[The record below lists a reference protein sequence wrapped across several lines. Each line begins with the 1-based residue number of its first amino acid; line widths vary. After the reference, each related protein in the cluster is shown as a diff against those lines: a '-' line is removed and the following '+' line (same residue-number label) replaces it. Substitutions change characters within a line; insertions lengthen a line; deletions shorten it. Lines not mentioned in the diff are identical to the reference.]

1 MDSEKWSK
9 LEELFHEAVELSEP
23 DYLEFIKNLE
33 NEDKELA
40 GELKRLISSHFH
52 ATTFLEKEAYT
63 GEIAEPGE
71 KIGPW
76 EILKEIGRGGM
87 STVYLAER
95 ADGHFERKVA
105 IKFLHGIVPGRAM
118 HARLQAEQK
127 ILARL
132 EHKNIA
138 RLFDAGLTENGRP
151 YFILEY
157 IEGETVTQWCRNR
170 NLQTDERLQIFKQVC
185 ESVRFAHQQLI
196 VHRDLKPSNIL
207 VREDGTV
214 KLLDFGIAKL
224 LADDTE
230 SDLPLTQ
237 TGIQLMTPEYASPE
251 QVNNRPVTTATDVY
265 ALGLLLC
272 ELLTGLL
279 PYDLSSKSPIEIGQ
293 IITDTQ
299 PTRPS
304 HLIARHTGENGEK
317 SPVQGEKEIKRIQ
330 KIIKGDLDNI
340 VLKALRKEPDRRY
353 DSAEQL
359 LRDIENYQNNLPVTA
374 RPESR
379 MYRAKKFIQRHR
391 IGVAASLLIMVSLLT
406 ATTFSLWQAEQA
418 RAERDRTFKINEF
431 LQEILTEADPYEA
444 GADATVRD
452 VLRKAGELVGERF
465 SDQPDLEA
473 PLRFTIGYT
482 QLSLMELDESLS
494 NLERAEELYLQL
506 YSGYDQRT
514 LEVQA
519 WLSWHQFRKG
529 NYDEAVRGYQTVIER
544 LTPNHTWD
552 FRATLL
558 NDYGVILGDLEK
570 YHEAIELYRESL
582 DIWLSHEADLEQI
595 ANINN
600 NIGFAWHGLE
610 EYEKAETYYQKAI
623 ETRRELHPD
632 GLHPDL
638 AHALNNFGIL
648 LRDMGNYQD
657 ALPLYRESLEIRIA
671 TLGPNHAN
679 SGFGYL
685 NLGRLLLEMGQT
697 DEARNQLTR
706 AFTVLQESVG
716 DSHLHTLVAKS
727 SLARANSLNGNHPSA
742 ITDLAEVLEVLQEV
756 SAPNWLL
763 EQTQDWLNEAQQLAA
778 E

>member
-9 LEELFHEAVELSEP
+9 LEGLFHKAVELSEP
-23 DYLEFIKNLE
+23 DYSEFLKKLET
-33 NEDKELA
+33 EDKELA
-40 GELKRLISSHFH
+40 DELKKLISSHFH

-76 EILKEIGRGGM
+76 EILQEIGRGGM

-105 IKFLHGIVPGRAM
+105 IKFLHGIVPGREM
-118 HARLQAEQK
+118 HARLQAEQR

-170 NLQTDERLQIFKQVC
+170 NLQPDERLQIFKQVC
-185 ESVRFAHQQLI
+185 EAVRYAHQQLI

-207 VREDGTV
+207 VRDDGTV

-272 ELLTGLL
+272 ELLTGML
-279 PYDLSSKSPIEIGQ
+279 PYDLSSKSPLEIGQ

-299 PTRPS
+299 PARPS
-304 HLIARHTGENGEK
+304 NLITRRAGENGEK
-317 SPVQGEKEIKRIQ
+317 SPVKDEKEIKRIQ
-330 KIIKGDLDNI
+330 KKLKGDLDNI
-340 VLKALRKEPDRRY
+340 VLKALRKEPERRY

-359 LRDIENYQNNLPVTA
+359 LRDIENYQTNQPVTA

-379 MYRAKKFIQRHR
+379 AYRAKKFIQRHR
-391 IGVAASLLIMVSLLT
+391 IGVAATFLIIVSLLT

-418 RAERDRTFKINEF
+418 RAERDRTLKINEF

-444 GADATVRD
+444 GANATVRD

-482 QLSLMELDESLS
+482 QLSLMELNESLA
-494 NLERAEELYLQL
+494 NLQRAEELYLQL
-506 YSGYDQRT
+506 YGGDDQRT
-514 LEVQA
+514 LNVQA

-529 NYDEAVRGYQTVIER
+529 NYDEAARGYQTVIER
-544 LTPNHTWD
+544 LSPNHSWD

-558 NDYGVILGDLEK
+558 NDYGVILGDMEQ
-570 YHEAIELYRESL
+570 YHEAIELYREAL
-582 DIWLSHEADLEQI
+582 DIWMSHEADLEQI
-595 ANINN
+595 ATINN
-600 NIGFAWHGLE
+600 NIGYAWHGLE
-610 EYEKAETYYQKAI
+610 EYEKAETYYRKAL
-623 ETRRELHPD
+623 ESRRELHPD
-632 GLHPDL
+632 GLNPDL
-638 AHALNNFGIL
+638 AHAMNNLGIL
-648 LRDMGNYQD
+648 LRDMGNYED
-657 ALPLYRESLEIRIA
+657 ALPLYEESLEIRVA
-671 TLGPNHAN
+671 TLGPTHAN
-679 SGFGYL
+679 TGFGYL

-697 DEARNQLTR
+697 DNARNQLTR
-706 AFTVLQESVG
+706 AFTVLHESVG

-742 ITDLAEVLEVLQEV
+742 ITDLAEVFEVLQEI

-778 E
+778 D